1 LVVWANLSFKNQ
13 QRHIHDRGRKFSRK
27 YRHTNKINLTEFPKD
42 IKFKY
47 DWRKYQ
53 QRVLNDLQ
61 DQLTDG
67 HLHIIAPPGS
77 GKTVLGLEV
86 AIRLNKPTLVLAPT
100 IAIRNQWIQRFCEL
114 FLQATMTPDWISRDI
129 RNPKFLTVVTY
140 QGLHAAANNLKIEE
154 EDQIE
159 NEEETGDNDSSKAN
173 NVNLENIINGLKT
186 QNIKTI
192 VVDEAHHLKNEWWQT
207 LTKVKEGLK
216 PIIVGL
222 TATPPYDVT
231 ANEWQRYIELNGPV
245 DTEISVPEL
254 VIEGDLC
261 PHQDYVY
268 FTLPT
273 EKENQNIIDFRQNIE
288 KLFQEIKSD
297 ENLIQAIEKHPV
309 WLNPTEHLDW
319 ICNNLSHYSACLIFL
334 KSNEKKIPEIHL
346 EIIGDKKFIIPKLDY
361 EWIET
366 ILDFYLYKDKEN
378 FKAFEEHQKL
388 LENRLKRYGAI
399 ERRQI
404 NFSHNKRVTGFL
416 TSSISKLCG
425 IKTIVDF
432 EYKQLGKDLRLVI
445 LTDFI
450 RKEFFLSTPENTL
463 ELNKIGVLPI
473 FEKLRRE
480 NKNNIK
486 IAVLT
491 GPLIIL
497 PVSAYPAFE
506 AKAAKYGIS
515 QINSIP
521 VPFDSK
527 YVLINQTE
535 QLKHDIVHIVTQ
547 IFQRGEIEVLIGTK
561 SLLGEGWDAPA
572 INSLVLASFVGSFV
586 LSNQMRGRAI
596 RTQNGNSN
604 KTGNIWHLVCI
615 DPASQTGGDD
625 FDLLKRRFRSFVGVS
640 FKEVPGI
647 ENGIGRL
654 NLSENIRQKEE
665 AEKKNDEMLTYAGDR
680 ESLKQRWKTALETGV
695 TLVEE
700 IKIPFPEEREFKTL
714 KSIYLNKTIAN
725 LLATLGSGL
734 VGFGLESLQGLG
746 RAARNIKTAQDL
758 YVFLAVLGAMGMA
771 IFGRL
776 TVKTLRLYF
785 KYRDISKDVQQ
796 IGDALLNSLIK
807 AGAINTDYS
816 KLKVETSV
824 DNWGAVFCH
833 LEGGT
838 TFDKSTFINALQEV
852 IAPIDNPKYV
862 IIRKNKF
869 MLFIKQKDY
878 HSVPEIIG
886 RNKNLAEYFKNQWE
900 RLVGSCD
907 LVYTRTIEGRKLL
920 LKSRVKSLS
929 AQFDDKVEHVNKW
942 R

>member
-1 LVVWANLSFKNQ
+1 M
-13 QRHIHDRGRKFSRK
+13 
-27 YRHTNKINLTEFPKD
+27 TEYPKD

-47 DWRKYQ
+47 GWRKYQ
-53 QRVLNDLQ
+53 QRVLDDLQ
-61 DQLTDG
+61 DHLTDG
-67 HLHIIAPPGS
+67 HLHVIAPPGS

-86 AIRLNKPTLVLAPT
+86 AIRLNKPTLILAPT

-114 FLQATMTPDWISRDI
+114 FLQTNLTPDWISRDI
-129 RNPKFLTVVTY
+129 RNPEFMTVVTY
-140 QGLHAAANNLKIEE
+140 QGLHAACNNWRIDEE
-154 EDQIE
+154 ELE
-159 NEEETGDNDSSKAN
+159 SEEEETNGNGKATNPNLDNIVS
-173 NVNLENIINGLKT
+173 GLKA
-186 QNIKTI
+186 QNVKTI

-207 LTKVKEGLK
+207 LTKVKEKLD

-231 ANEWQRYIELNGPV
+231 ATEWQRYIDLNGPV

-273 EKENQNIIDFRQNIE
+273 EKENQSIVDFRQNIE

-297 ENLIQAIEKHPV
+297 ETIIKAIEQHPI
-309 WLNPTEHLDW
+309 WQNPTEQLDW
-319 ICNNLSHYSACLIFL
+319 IYNNLSYYSACLIFL
-334 KSNEKKIPEIHL
+334 KANNKEIPETHL
-346 EIIGDKKFIIPKLDY
+346 EVIGDKKFEIPKLDY

-366 ILDFYLYKDKEN
+366 LLDFYLYKEKEH
-378 FKAFEEHQKL
+378 FKIFEEHQKN
-388 LENRLKRYGAI
+388 LENRLRRYGAI

-404 NFSHNKRVTGFL
+404 NVSHNKRVTGFL
-416 TSSISKLCG
+416 TSSISKLNG
-425 IKTIVDF
+425 IKEIVDF
-432 EYKQLGKDLRLVI
+432 EYKNLGSNLRLVI
-445 LTDFI
+445 LSDFI
-450 RKEFFLSTPENTL
+450 RKEFYINSPENNL
-463 ELNKIGVLPI
+463 ELNKIGVIPI

-480 NKNNIK
+480 NKENKK

-491 GPLIIL
+491 GSMIII

-506 AKAAKYGIS
+506 AKATKYGIT
-515 QINSIP
+515 QINSNP
-521 VPFDSK
+521 VPFDSN
-527 YVLINQTE
+527 YILISQTE

-572 INSLVLASFVGSFV
+572 INSLILASFVGSFV

-596 RTQNGNSN
+596 RTQNGNGD

-615 DPASQTGGDD
+615 DPTSATGGDD

-640 FKEVPGI
+640 FREEPGI

-654 NLSENIRQKEE
+654 NLSENIHRKEK
-665 AEKKNDEMLTYAGDR
+665 AEKKNVEMFSYAGDR

-700 IKIPFPEEREFKTL
+700 IKIPFPEEKEYKAV
-714 KSIYLNKTIAN
+714 KSMYLNKTIRN

-746 RAARNIKTAQDL
+746 RASRNIKTTQDL
-758 YVFLAVLGAMGMA
+758 YVFLAIFGAIGMA

-776 TVKTLRLYF
+776 TFKTLRLYF
-785 KYRDISKDVQQ
+785 KYRDISKDIQQ
-796 IGDALLNSLIK
+796 IGDALLYSLIK
-807 AGAINTDYS
+807 TGAIKTDYS

-833 LEGGT
+833 LDGGT

-852 IAPIDNPKYV
+852 IAPIDNPRYV

-869 MLFIKQKDY
+869 MLFVKQKDY
-878 HSVPEIIG
+878 HSVPEILG

-907 LVYTRTIEGRKLL
+907 LIFTRTLDGRKIL
-920 LKSRVKSLS
+920 LKSRVKSLA